1 MLSILATAILL
12 QSEAIS
18 PPAGAMCVQSKWG
31 EDYVY
36 YVVPAAKVGEL
47 TGKAESKGRQ
57 FEVTP
62 CKVRWT
68 TAQTKALCEAVEGS
82 NDERKAA
89 MTEIY
94 GVTPDEMCESAK
106 EVDALQK
113 G

>member
-1 MLSILATAILL
+1 MLSILTAAMLL
-12 QSEAIS
+12 QTEAIS

-36 YVVPAAKVGEL
+36 YVVPATKVGEL
-47 TGKAESKGRQ
+47 TGKADSKGRQ

-68 TAQTKALCEAVEGS
+68 AAQTKALCDAVS
-82 NDERKAA
+82 DYNDDRKSA
-89 MTEIY
+89 MTAIY
-94 GVTPDEMCESAK
+94 GITPDEMCESAK
-106 EVDALQK
+106 EVDALQN